1 MQIAYLFYFF
11 IFTIA
16 IIHFQPILLMQENRE
31 ISALF
36 HLIDDPDEEVFN
48 SVSNRIVSFGRG
60 IIPNLENLWETTA
73 EETVQERIEML
84 IHKLHFRDLVED
96 FTNWKNGSCE
106 LLEGALLVA
115 RYRFPEMNTNS
126 SLQEMEKIRRNI
138 WLELNSY
145 LTPLEQVNV
154 ITGILYSYYKLK
166 GNEVAYDFPEDFLMN
181 KVIEQKKGNSITNGI
196 LYLIIC
202 ELLDIPIRAIN
213 IPKQFILGY
222 FDIDYNFPNPERQKS
237 EKINFYIDP
246 LNGQIYSHKDV
257 ENYFKRISVP
267 VTSSYFRQL
276 SNKRIIQHL
285 IEEYTKCFTDAANLY
300 KKNDLIFLAKLLDD

>member
-1 MQIAYLFYFF
+1 
-11 IFTIA
+11 
-16 IIHFQPILLMQENRE
+16 MQESKE

-36 HLIDDPDEEVFN
+36 HLIDDPDEEVFG
-48 SVSNRIVSFGRG
+48 SVSDRIVSIGRA
-60 IIPNLENLWETTA
+60 IIPNLENLWENTPDHN
-73 EETVQERIEML
+73 VQERIEML
-84 IHKLHFRDLVED
+84 IHRLHFRDLVED

-106 LLEGALLVA
+106 LLQGALLA
-115 RYRFPEMNTNS
+115 SRYHYPEMNAPTT
-126 SLQEMEKIRRNI
+126 LQEMEKIRRNI

-166 GNEVAYDFPEDFLMN
+166 GNEVSYDYPEDFLIT
-181 KVIEQKKGNSITNGI
+181 KVIEQKKGNAITNGI
-196 LYLIIC
+196 LYLIVC
-202 ELLDIPIRAIN
+202 ELLDIPVRAIN

-222 FDIDYNFPNPERQKS
+222 FDVDYNFPNPTKQKS

-267 VTSSYFRQL
+267 PTPSYFRQL
-276 SNKRIIQHL
+276 GNKRIIQHL
-285 IEEYTKCFTDAANLY
+285 LEEYAKCFTNDTSLY

>member
-1 MQIAYLFYFF
+1 
-11 IFTIA
+11 
-16 IIHFQPILLMQENRE
+16 MQENKE

-36 HLIDDPDEEVFN
+36 HLIDDPDEEVFS
-48 SVSNRIVSFGRG
+48 SVSERIVSIGRA
-60 IIPNLENLWETTA
+60 IIPNLENLWETTPDQN
-73 EETVQERIEML
+73 VQERIEML
-84 IHKLHFRDLVED
+84 IHKLHFRDLVEE

-106 LLEGALLVA
+106 LLQGALLA
-115 RYRFPEMNTNS
+115 SRYRYPEMNVTTT
-126 SLQEMEKIRRNI
+126 LQEMEKIRRNI

-166 GNEVAYDFPEDFLMN
+166 GNEVAYDFPEDFLIH
-181 KVIEQKKGNSITNGI
+181 KVIEQKKGNAITNGI
-196 LYLIIC
+196 LYLIVC
-202 ELLDIPIRAIN
+202 ELLDIPIKAIN
-213 IPKQFILGY
+213 IPRQFILGY

-267 VTSSYFRQL
+267 PIPSYFRQL
-276 SNKRIIQHL
+276 TNKRIIQHL
-285 IEEYTKCFTDAANLY
+285 LEEYSKCFTDGANLY

>member
-1 MQIAYLFYFF
+1 
-11 IFTIA
+11 
-16 IIHFQPILLMQENRE
+16 MQESKE

-36 HLIDDPDEEVFN
+36 HLIDDPDEEVFG
-48 SVSNRIVSFGRG
+48 SVSDRIVSIGRA
-60 IIPNLENLWETTA
+60 IIPNLENLWENTPDHN
-73 EETVQERIEML
+73 VQERIEML
-84 IHKLHFRDLVED
+84 IHRLHFRDLVED

-106 LLEGALLVA
+106 LLQGALLA
-115 RYRFPEMNTNS
+115 SRYHYPEMNATTT
-126 SLQEMEKIRRNI
+126 LQEMEKIRRNI

-166 GNEVAYDFPEDFLMN
+166 GNEVSYDYPEDFLIT
-181 KVIEQKKGNSITNGI
+181 KVIEQKKGNAITNGI
-196 LYLIIC
+196 LYLIVC
-202 ELLDIPIRAIN
+202 ELLDIPVRAIN

-222 FDIDYNFPNPERQKS
+222 FDVDYNFPNPTKQKS

-267 VTSSYFRQL
+267 PTPSYFRQL
-276 SNKRIIQHL
+276 GNKRIIQHL
-285 IEEYTKCFTDAANLY
+285 LEEYAKCFTNDTSLY